1 MYVNDYNMI
10 EIKRLRYKV
19 PLGSLL
25 AIGNFNITTLD
36 GNESDFD
43 GISKQYAMKEGGV
56 LERKDEGDPDDPS
69 VAIVPIEGFRDGLFL
84 APANFGEPFKIYG
97 TERNGE
103 YYVFFDEELYK
114 SSFKVMG
121 ADFSGIG
128 IDGILSK
135 VDSKY
140 CSPKDEN
147 HKPVNL
153 LKAIEN
159 PSDSKWR
166 ERIYKVIAT
175 DSNGHIEYVHN
186 IERNLHSVYEQYGIV
201 GNLVKN
207 ENIYP
212 NPYETK
218 MKVVTA
224 NGNGATNS
232 MIPTNLI
239 EFGGDNATGS
249 EHTNKPYENVFFKNQ
264 ALWTYI
270 DLYLLPEGVTE
281 IHEDTR
287 IVDIEAEVGGGY
299 DSTEPQYI
307 TIVKKPT
314 KEEKDIIE
322 SHMDAIYE
330 NSGVAPYRL
339 SLSARNYPDN
349 EYTQKMFQLARK
361 YFAEHPMT
369 YACVASSAFGSADTF
384 GAHYYLGGVQQLYGA
399 RNGWVFR
406 IGSGIEGEYPK
417 SHRNE
422 NGVNLTQFIS
432 NTGFDEIEFRFNKQ
446 HVSIMDNTFSAT
458 KPSLWGTWNM
468 KITYDNPD
476 KPYPYADETGAQG
489 FVPFSFVKAFRA
501 AKISQAALNLFC
513 SNVIWTHCIDWNGA
527 WAEKLR
533 CWHNKIG
540 PAYGCEPY
548 SEDPRNVVRISY
560 HKHMDT
566 VGVDQSS
573 MKVLDSEGKPT
584 FKQVGEYGSLLE
596 TFMDSSI
603 TDCQVVL
610 DCKFI
615 VSGWQMAKTFATYR
629 NEEGV
634 SPMVEVR
641 LKNLGN
647 LPEYRFDS
655 NGAWDGK
662 NNTKKFS
669 QASIDY
675 LIDNLLDLTKY
686 QGKEAKTITNGIFR
700 SSSKI
705 YAPPE
710 WEGKISDE
718 RLRAA
723 KAKGVE
729 IYINNILK
737 N

>member
-1 MYVNDYNMI
+1 MNLYEDMI
-10 EIKRLRYKV
+10 EVKRLRYRF

-25 AIGNFNITTLD
+25 AIGNFNITGLEPEG
-36 GNESDFD
+36 GNYD
-43 GISKQYAMKEGGV
+43 GISKQYGMKTDGA
-56 LERKDEGDPDDPS
+56 LERKDNGDPDDYMPNI
-69 VAIVPIEGFRDGLFL
+69 VAVEGLRENMFI
-84 APANFGEPFKIYG
+84 APANFGEPFKMYG

-114 SSFKVMG
+114 SSFKVIG
-121 ADFSGIG
+121 ADFSSIG

-135 VDSKY
+135 VNPIY
-140 CSPKDEN
+140 CSPKDDN
-147 HKPVNL
+147 NRPANL

-159 PSDSKWR
+159 PADSRLR
-166 ERIYKVIAT
+166 ERIYKAIVT

-186 IERNLHSVYEQYGIV
+186 IERSLRSVYEQYGIV
-201 GNLVKN
+201 GDLVVDSS
-207 ENIYP
+207 IYP
-212 NPYETK
+212 NSYETK
-218 MKVVTA
+218 LKVVTA
-224 NGNGATNS
+224 NGNNSSNS
-232 MIPTNLI
+232 MIPINLV
-239 EFGGDNATGS
+239 EFGGDNAIGS
-249 EHTNKPYENVFFKNQ
+249 EHTNKPYENVLFKNQ
-264 ALWTYI
+264 VLWTYI
-270 DLYLLPEGVTE
+270 DLYILPEGVTE
-281 IHEDTR
+281 INDSTR
-287 IVDIEAEVGGGY
+287 IVDVDAGSGGGE
-299 DSTEPQYI
+299 DTTEQQYI
-307 TIVKKPT
+307 AVIKPT

-322 SHMDAIYE
+322 NHMDAIRE
-330 NSGVAPYRL
+330 NSGVSSYRL

-349 EYTQKMFQLARK
+349 EYTQKLFQFVRK

-369 YACVASSAFGSADTF
+369 YACVATSVFGSADTF

-406 IGSGIEGEYPK
+406 IGSGIKGEYPEL
-417 SHRNE
+417 HRNE

-458 KPSLWGTWNM
+458 KPSLWGTWSM

-476 KPYPYADETGAQG
+476 KPYPYVDETGAQG
-489 FVPFSFVKAFRA
+489 FVPYSFVKAFRA
-501 AKISQAALNLFC
+501 AKISQAALDVFC
-513 SNVIWTHCIDWNGA
+513 KNTIWTYCVDWNGA
-527 WAEKLR
+527 WAEKIR
-533 CWHNKIG
+533 CWHNRIA

-548 SEDPRNVVRISY
+548 SEDPRNVVKISY

-566 VGVDQSS
+566 VGVDQAS
-573 MKVLDSEGKPT
+573 MKVLDSGGKPT
-584 FKQVGEYGSLLE
+584 LNQVGVHGSLLE

-686 QGKEAKTITNGIFR
+686 AGKEAKTITNGIFR

>member
-1 MYVNDYNMI
+1 MRFDEDMI
-10 EIKRLRYKV
+10 EVKRLRYRF

-25 AIGNFNITTLD
+25 AIGNFGISGL
-36 GNESDFD
+36 ESDGGNYD
-43 GISKQYAMKEGGV
+43 GISKQYGMKTDGT
-56 LERKDEGDPDDPS
+56 LERKDNGDPDDYMPNI
-69 VAIVPIEGFRDGLFL
+69 VAVEGLRDNMFI
-84 APANFGEPFKIYG
+84 APANFGEPFKMYG
-97 TERNGE
+97 TEHNGE

-114 SSFKVMG
+114 SSFRVMG
-121 ADFSGIG
+121 ADFSSMG

-135 VDSKY
+135 VNSRY
-140 CSPKDEN
+140 CSPKDDN
-147 HKPVNL
+147 NRPANL

-159 PSDSKWR
+159 PTDSRWR
-166 ERIYKVIAT
+166 ERIYKAIVT

-186 IERNLHSVYEQYGIV
+186 IERSLRSVYEQYGIV
-201 GNLVKN
+201 GDLVADSS
-207 ENIYP
+207 IYP
-212 NPYETK
+212 NSYETK
-218 MKVVTA
+218 LKVVTA
-224 NGNGATNS
+224 NGNNSSNS
-232 MIPTNLI
+232 MIPINLV
-239 EFGGDNATGS
+239 EFGGDNAIGS

-281 IHEDTR
+281 IHDDTR
-287 IVDIEAEVGGGY
+287 IVDIEAGSGGGE
-299 DSTEPQYI
+299 DTTEQQYI
-307 TIVKKPT
+307 AVIKPT

-322 SHMDAIYE
+322 NHMDAIRE
-330 NSGVAPYRL
+330 NSGVASYRL
-339 SLSARNYPDN
+339 SLSARNYQDN
-349 EYTQKMFQLARK
+349 EYTQKLFQFVRK

-369 YACVASSAFGSADTF
+369 YACVATSVFGSADTF

-406 IGSGIEGEYPK
+406 IGSGIKGEYPE
-417 SHRNE
+417 SHKNE

-458 KPSLWGTWNM
+458 KPSLWGTWSM
-468 KITYDNPD
+468 KITYDNQD
-476 KPYPYADETGAQG
+476 KPYPYVDETGAQG
-489 FVPFSFVKAFRA
+489 FVPYSFVKAFRA
-501 AKISQAALNLFC
+501 AKISQAALDVFC
-513 SNVIWTHCIDWNGA
+513 KNTIWTYCVDWNGA

-533 CWHNKIG
+533 CWHNRIA

-548 SEDPRNVVRISY
+548 SEDPRNVVKISY

-566 VGVDQSS
+566 VGVDQAS

-615 VSGWQMAKTFATYR
+615 VSVWQMAKTFATYR

-686 QGKEAKTITNGIFR
+686 AGKEAKTITNGIFR

-710 WEGKISDE
+710 WEGKINNE